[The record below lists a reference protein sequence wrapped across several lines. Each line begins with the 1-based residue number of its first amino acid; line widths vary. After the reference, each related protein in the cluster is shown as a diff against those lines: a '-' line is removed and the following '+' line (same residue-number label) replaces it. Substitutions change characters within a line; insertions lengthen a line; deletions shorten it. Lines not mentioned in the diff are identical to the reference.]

1 MARMTN
7 KKRAEINKQLWDKA
21 NSSHRQ
27 RWQVLSQKGYD
38 FYLNEQLT
46 KDEQKEFLGV
56 ANSETDRLTRLV
68 NDVLDLSKLESGR
81 NVKLESIDSLNSA

>member
-1 MARMTN
+1 MRTPLFN
-7 KKRAEINKQLWDKA
+7 IKSYVETL
-21 NSSHRQ
+21 
-27 RWQVLSQKGYD
+27 YD
-38 FYLNEQLT
+38 LGEQLT

-81 NVKLESIDSLNSA
+81 TIQLEALSIKEAMEQTLRNYKLNAEDKNV